1 MVSAD
6 PTLRAL
12 DSLEELYGDIV
23 AVLTPAIPT
32 GYADLTDAAMEDGS
46 NAGTCRIMDAVP
58 VDPEDGTP
66 IPEQYLH
73 RGAAV
78 TFPEENA
85 AGDTRGRDQEGCLQ
99 TVVIHGT
106 FRNAPNDQTAATLLF
121 WRWEG
126 QIRGRIYASPVL
138 RRYRPRYVGTRR
150 GISRTGAE
158 WLTFALTLTFYVYR
172 PGATHNG

>member
-12 DSLEELYGDIV
+12 DSLEELYDGIV
-23 AVLTPAIPT
+23 AVLTPAVPT
-32 GYADLTDAAMEDGS
+32 GYTALTDEAMEDGA
-46 NAGTCRIMDAVP
+46 NTGTCRIMDAVP

-66 IPEQYLH
+66 IPDQYLH
-73 RGAAV
+73 RGAV
-78 TFPEENA
+78 ITFPEEA
-85 AGDTRGRDQEGCLQ
+85 PAGDTRGRDQEGCLV

-106 FRNAPNDQTAATLLF
+106 YRNAPHDQTAATRLF

-126 QIRGRIYASPVL
+126 QIRQRIYASAVL

-158 WLTFALTLTFYVYR
+158 WLPFALTLTFYVYR